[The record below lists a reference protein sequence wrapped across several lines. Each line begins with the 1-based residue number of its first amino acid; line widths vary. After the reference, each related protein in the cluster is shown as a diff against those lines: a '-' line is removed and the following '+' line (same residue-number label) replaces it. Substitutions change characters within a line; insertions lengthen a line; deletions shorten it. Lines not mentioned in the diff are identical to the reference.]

1 MSNDFNDR
9 YRLLKCVAVENGLRT
24 HNAQELATGRV
35 VMVHI
40 ADAAG
45 PEDVAQLGMQLDAL
59 REQDRNKVLETATL
73 ASGFAVV
80 TEFLPGFSSF
90 PSWIAA
96 HTVQAPRIDE
106 QAEPRLGDLV
116 AGRSQAPIMPEL
128 AASAVPTPAVPPP
141 VVPPPVVP
149 PPVVPAMQMTEPP
162 PTQGS
167 FTGMF
172 GPGIAQTES
181 PEPVVKEGPGEFTR
195 LFAPPATA
203 APLPDT
209 SKPSKLSAPG
219 AKGLPLSSV
228 SAPFPP
234 PLSPPF
240 TPSFAPPPTLPLTP
254 PPLPPVIPFEPY
266 PPAAPEQTPEPRL
279 QPTPQSASQPG
290 AAPGILPPPI
300 FRDPV
305 TPLSPIGGAVVQ
317 GGPKPSGPGDFTRLI
332 TQAPPP
338 TLPVSRQPESTKAA
352 NTANAVNTLSGQRR
366 RIPTGMILGINA
378 VVLVAIGLILFALLR
393 RQPPPLPVPVTPSLP
408 TVPAVPPAGMP
419 QGSA

>member
-1 MSNDFNDR
+1 MSNDFNAR

-24 HNAQELATGRV
+24 HNAQEMETGRV

-45 PEDVAQLGMQLDAL
+45 PEDVEQLGRQLDSL

-90 PSWIAA
+90 PSWIAER
-96 HTVQAPRIDE
+96 TVQAPHTDV
-106 QAEPRLGDLV
+106 QAEPGPGDL
-116 AGRSQAPIMPEL
+116 AADGPQAPIMSEL
-128 AASAVPTPAVPPP
+128 AASGVPPTP
-141 VVPPPVVP
+141 
-149 PPVVPAMQMTEPP
+149 
-162 PTQGS
+162 GS

-181 PEPVVKEGPGEFTR
+181 PEPADKEGPGEFTR

-209 SKPSKLSAPG
+209 SKPSRLSTPG
-219 AKGLPLSSV
+219 AQGLPLSTLP
-228 SAPFPP
+228 APFPP

-240 TPSFAPPPTLPLTP
+240 TPSFAPPPSLPPTP
-254 PPLPPVIPFEPY
+254 PSLPPVIPFEAY
-266 PPAAPEQTPEPRL
+266 PSAAPEQAPEPKL
-279 QPTPQSASQPG
+279 QPVLPPAPQPG

-305 TPLSPIGGAVVQ
+305 TPLSPIGGAVAQ

-338 TLPVSRQPESTKAA
+338 TLPVSRQPEAPKTANAA
-352 NTANAVNTLSGQRR
+352 NTINTLGRQRR

-378 VVLVAIGLILFALLR
+378 VVLVAIGLIMFALMR
-393 RQPPPLPVPVTPSLP
+393 RQPPPVLAPVTPSLP